1 VLAANRDQKKVMN
14 SRPIQVAA
22 LLSLL
27 GFVAGCST
35 PRSEGL
41 VAPALVFEVDPQ
53 TRSIEG
59 IARGYPALRDLKG
72 ETLANGE
79 FSQWTEGDRLHVR
92 VRYDFS
98 RDRWTE
104 EQSVLL
110 QEPTLVHERW
120 SWLEMRAGQVYRKF
134 EVDFRSGNATAE
146 TREGGEVHRWSEHLD
161 LVPGRAFAGGA
172 WPLAIRQCRER
183 LLHGET
189 IELQGVGF
197 TPKPKMGT
205 VEITHDGI
213 DRLLMADR
221 SLTGDRFRIHPKILW
236 VVKLFVDV
244 PDSLIWLTDQPPAAF
259 LRWEGPLAEPS
270 DSIVRVDLLPG
281 GPSGVALPRR
291 P

>member
-1 VLAANRDQKKVMN
+1 MKTRVHRGTE
-14 SRPIQVAA
+14 

-27 GFVAGCST
+27 CFVSGCSA
-35 PRSEGL
+35 PRTDER
-41 VAPALVFEVDPQ
+41 VAPALVFAVDPQ
-53 TRSIEG
+53 TKSIEG
-59 IARGYPALRDLKG
+59 TARGYPALRDLKG

-98 RDRWTE
+98 PDRWTE
-104 EQSVLL
+104 ENSVLL

-120 SWLEMRAGQVYRKF
+120 SWMEMRGGQVSRKF

-146 TREGGEVHRWSEHLD
+146 TREGGEVHRWTEHLE

-189 IELQGVGF
+189 VELQGVGF
-197 TPKPKMGT
+197 TPKPKMAT
-205 VEITHDGI
+205 VEITHDGV
-213 DRLLMADR
+213 DRLSMADR
-221 SLTGDRFRIHPKILW
+221 SLTGDRFRIHPKVPW
-236 VVKLFVDV
+236 VVKVFVDV

-270 DSIVRVDLLPG
+270 DAIVRVDLLPG
-281 GPSGVALPRR
+281 GPSGAALPMT